1 MLDNDPPPN
10 ALIAKTTREHRLHR
24 LRSEWRLFPQS
35 RPLIESDIR
44 WHPEWGIA
52 VSGEEL
58 IAVAAREPVEIPKS
72 TRARANHSNL
82 DPIPAQ
88 TSNQTPLES
97 CSSRLDITSR

>member
-1 MLDNDPPPN
+1 MLDDPPPN

-35 RPLIESDIR
+35 RELIESDIR

-58 IAVAAREPVEIPKS
+58 IAVVAREPIDIPKS

-82 DPIPAQ
+82 DPIGSQ
-88 TSNQTPLES
+88 ISTQTPQKS
-97 CSSRLDITSR
+97 CSSRLNNLVR